1 MNVFDFITLK
11 HNTSYIESDSTVRQA
26 LEKMDQYKLTNLPV
40 IDKDGKY
47 VDSISEG
54 DVLRFMKNKANFNK
68 KLTEKTYIKDVPRYR
83 SCEPL
88 GIRSSFTDLFNL
100 SLEQN
105 FIPIVDDLGTYI
117 GIVKRKDIIKSLSK
131 YMHDV
136 ENEENYE
143 VGK

>member
-11 HNTSYIESDSTVRQA
+11 SDTSYIEYDSTVRQV
-26 LEKMDQYKLTNLPV
+26 LEKMDIYKLTNIPV

-47 VDSISEG
+47 IDSISEG
-54 DVLRFMKNKANFNK
+54 DVLRFMKNEANFNK
-68 KLTEKTYIKDVPRYR
+68 RLTEKTPISKVSRYR
-83 SCEPL
+83 PYKAID
-88 GIRSSFTDLFNL
+88 IRSSFLELFNL

-131 YMHDV
+131 YISDV
-136 ENEENYE
+136 QE
-143 VGK
+143 